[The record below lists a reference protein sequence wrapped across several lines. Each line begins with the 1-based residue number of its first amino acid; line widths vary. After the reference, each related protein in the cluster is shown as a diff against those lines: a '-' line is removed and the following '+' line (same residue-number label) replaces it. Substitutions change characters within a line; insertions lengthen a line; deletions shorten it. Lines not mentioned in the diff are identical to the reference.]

1 MASPCCPKCSK
12 KHFTRSDAFQLK
24 VSLIYCSHCGNVVGV
39 APLILRPNAEGKEMG
54 ATYKD

>member
-39 APLILRPNAEGKEMG
+39 APLIFKRSPAGKEMT
-54 ATYKD
+54 ATYQD